1 MAKISSQSFSLEGF
15 QEQKSWIGK
24 LFSPLNNFIS
34 QVYSAFQNQLTI
46 ADNLY
51 MEIKSITFINET
63 TNFPINFAPKFNKH
77 PEFVF
82 IGTCIDSDSGLPSVA
97 PLIDWDF
104 AENVISINSI
114 SGLTTSKKYTAKFFI
129 IYG

>member
-1 MAKISSQSFSLEGF
+1 MAKISSQSFSLESF

-24 LFSPLNNFIS
+24 LFSPLNSFIS

-51 MEIKSITFINET
+51 MEIKSITFVNET
-63 TNFPINFAPKFNKH
+63 SNFPINFAPKFAKH
-77 PEFVF
+77 PEFVL
-82 IGTCIDSDSGLPSVA
+82 IGTCLDENGGLPSVA
-97 PLIDWDF
+97 PLIDWDY
-104 AENVISINSI
+104 ADNIISINSI
-114 SGLTTSKKYTAKFFI
+114 SGLTTSSRYTVKFLI

>member
-1 MAKISSQSFSLEGF
+1 MAKLNSQNFSLESF
-15 QEQKSWIGK
+15 QDQKSWIGK
-24 LFSPLNNFIS
+24 LFSPLNSFIS

-51 MEIKSITFINET
+51 MEIKSMTFVNEAS
-63 TNFPINFAPKFNKH
+63 NFPINFAPKFAKH

-82 IGTCIDSDSGLPSVA
+82 IGSCLDENDGLPSVA
-97 PLIDWDF
+97 PLIDWDY
-104 AENVISINSI
+104 ADNIISINSI
-114 SGLTTSKKYTAKFFI
+114 SGLTASSRYTVKFLI